1 MDQESSEPSST
12 SHSNLDNDFR
22 NRSSVFIFTISLIIF
37 IGTRL
42 WHLTSSCLWFD
53 EIFSV
58 HAARHDWS
66 GLIRF
71 VSADIIH
78 PPFFYLLLK
87 VWIGIGGESLLW
99 LRLLPILISIATVVP
114 FLLLCREFELTST
127 EIKLA
132 LLLLAVNGYLIKYA
146 QEVRMY
152 SLLLF
157 LSVCSFW
164 LFIRFFKAHSNAK
177 KQLVLLSVINLLLI
191 YTHYYGW
198 LVVATEAVM
207 LMVWQRHK
215 LLDFFIA
222 VGVLLLAFSPWVYAL
237 TSYSSPGDLRQN
249 IGWIARPRLSDI
261 AQFLILLGEP
271 FYFRQSSIEPLYYR
285 GSALIGF
292 LLLGLSILMLLWQT
306 IRQKRRDKEYFAGVV
321 EWLLAFL
328 IVPLALA
335 FLLSW
340 ILPNSVWGTR
350 HLIIVAVPY
359 SLLAAIAL
367 NRLHPFW
374 VKTSVFVVLG
384 CWLFLSGL
392 IFLLR
397 RETTFIWCAWEQLAQ
412 QIAKQPTQ
420 AAPINIYAFEDLIA
434 YHLWFALVEQEN
446 NQFKIGVIKQVPGL
460 QEDPAYFL
468 PRGFTDIT
476 TLDLSQFTE
485 YESWIAFRDFCWDEK
500 RPPLKTFAERGYKVG
515 TVLEISAG
523 GQRAFLVHLSRI
535 QNWE

>member
-1 MDQESSEPSST
+1 M
-12 SHSNLDNDFR
+12 HR
-22 NRSSVFIFTISLIIF
+22 NRYSVFALILILALF
-37 IGTRL
+37 IGARL

-71 VSADIIH
+71 VAADIIH

-99 LRLLPILISIATVVP
+99 LRLLPVLISIATVVP
-114 FLLLCREFELTST
+114 FLLLCREFELTSI
-127 EIKLA
+127 ELKLA

-164 LFIRFFKAHSNAK
+164 LFIRFFKTPANAR
-177 KQLVLLSVINLLLI
+177 KQLFVLTIVNLLLI

-198 LVVATEAVM
+198 LVIVAEAVII
-207 LMVWQRHK
+207 LFWQRHK

-222 VGVLLLAFSPWVYAL
+222 VGVLLLAFSPWVYAVV
-237 TSYSSPGDLRQN
+237 SYSSPGDLRQN

-292 LLLGLSILMLLWQT
+292 LLLGLPILVLLWQT
-306 IRQKRRDKEYFAGVV
+306 IRGKRRDKGHVAGAV

-328 IVPLALA
+328 IVPLVLA

-340 ILPNSVWGTR
+340 ILPHSVWGTR
-350 HLIIVAVPY
+350 HLIIMAVPY

-367 NRLHPFW
+367 NRLHSFW
-374 VKTSVFVVLG
+374 VKTTVFIVLS
-384 CWLFLSGL
+384 CWLFLAGT

-397 RETTFIWCAWEQLAQ
+397 RESTFIWCAWGQLAQ
-412 QIAKQPTQ
+412 QVAQQPVQGT
-420 AAPINIYAFEDLIA
+420 PVNIYAFEDLIA
-434 YHLWFALVEQEN
+434 YHLWFALEQSGSN
-446 NQFKIGVIKQVPGL
+446 RFKIGVIKQVPGL

-485 YESWIAFRDFCWDEK
+485 KESWIAFRDFSWDEK

-523 GQRAFLVHLSRI
+523 GQRAFLVRL
-535 QNWE
+535 NKN